1 MHRAA
6 VSGDLLLLG
15 TLVEHGGGLD
25 DRDDDQ
31 NTPAPR
37 MLNTRRVS
45 FYCYDRQKIQ
55 INTPFRA
62 HLAPELTF
70 LPQSTILE
78 QDDPRQGRLLSRV
91 KVS

>member
-37 MLNTRRVS
+37 MLNTRMGLM
-45 FYCYDRQKIQ
+45 F
-55 INTPFRA
+55 
-62 HLAPELTF
+62 
-70 LPQSTILE
+70 
-78 QDDPRQGRLLSRV
+78 
-91 KVS
+91 